1 MEDPEQIEMEEE
13 LSEEVEDKIN
23 IRDFFFMVIGL
34 VIAVMIF
41 VFTLSSLGLIWN
53 ETDDTPTLEAIDWN
67 IDAHPRKFLM
77 MDDNG
82 SWSYEYEFN
91 FDVWVYS
98 ESNGG
103 GYPDTWIGIDYV
115 VNNKTVESKFIS
127 ITESGGSASHHQK
140 RLITNYRVTEDDD
153 VKIILVFPRY
163 GFEWV
168 DGADDITRSSWLI
181 IYNVDVG
188 IEEGHP

>member
-1 MEDPEQIEMEEE
+1 MEDLEQTEIEDEDE
-13 LSEEVEDKIN
+13 LKYEK
-23 IRDFFFMVIGL
+23 RDLLLLM
-34 VIAVMIF
+34 
-41 VFTLSSLGLIWN
+41 GLIIVGILMILFARSLMGLMWN
-53 ETDDTPTLEAIDWN
+53 ETDDAMPTLEVTDWD

-91 FDVWVYS
+91 FDVWIYS

-103 GYPDTWIGIDYV
+103 GYPNTWIGINYV
-115 VNNKTVESKFIS
+115 VNNKTVESKFIY

-153 VKIILVFPRY
+153 VKIILEFPQS

-168 DGADDITRSSWLI
+168 DDANDFTRYSWLI
-181 IYNVDVG
+181 VYDVDVG
-188 IEEGHP
+188 TEGEIHEE

>member
-1 MEDPEQIEMEEE
+1 MEDLDQIEA
-13 LSEEVEDKIN
+13 EDDLKYEK
-23 IRDFFFMVIGL
+23 RDL
-34 VIAVMIF
+34 
-41 VFTLSSLGLIWN
+41 LLLLGLIVVGMLMSLFALSSMGLMWN
-53 ETDDTPTLEAIDWN
+53 ETDDAMPTLEVTDWD

-91 FDVWVYS
+91 FDVWVFS
-98 ESNGG
+98 ESNSGE
-103 GYPDTWIGIDYV
+103 YPNTWIGINYV
-115 VNNKTVESKFIS
+115 VNDKTVESEFIY

-181 IYNVDVG
+181 VYNVDFG
-188 IEEGHP
+188 TEEK